1 MDGTTCISD
10 GGAYATANPL
20 YQEGNYLLERRFRK
34 MHVDKRHAA
43 TAAALTTGGVA
54 AAAAAASAMMMAT
67 ASEKRA
73 LSRDQCASPEILMK

>member
-34 MHVDKRHAA
+34 MHVDKRHRDPAYQVQ
-43 TAAALTTGGVA
+43 LLRRKDRREREK
-54 AAAAAASAMMMAT
+54 
-67 ASEKRA
+67 SEEESKREKV
-73 LSRDQCASPEILMK
+73 RR